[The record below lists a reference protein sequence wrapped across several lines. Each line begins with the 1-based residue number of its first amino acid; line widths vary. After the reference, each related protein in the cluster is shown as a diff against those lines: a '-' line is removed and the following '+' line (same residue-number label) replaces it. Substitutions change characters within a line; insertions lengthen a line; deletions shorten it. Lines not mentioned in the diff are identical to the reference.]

1 MQICDYCG
9 CFLKQHNQKS
19 SEAKPPPPSTSTS
32 SEKSTSEANSA
43 SMPGSTTFR
52 QAAFDR
58 LAASERLRDRHQ
70 DTMNGLGRSATID
83 PAVAAN
89 LEQFKNSH
97 SRPIPKKSKW
107 KSATGDQEEDPL
119 AKSKKLK
126 PTNPLEIWVIL
137 VEDTA
142 AVDAGNC
149 KALSPA
155 SITRIWNKAS
165 PGSIEGFRY
174 IVRETHGPG
183 NPVYLKLCLRG
194 DLLTFTDLKDGVI
207 EQGTNQATRK
217 FGPRVW
223 IALAAGSGPAFKSDT
238 TPSPNETSQFNVLN
252 EDSEPTWDDWDD
264 ETEDQSD
271 YKPSTAPVFSSH
283 NRRTRSSGLR
293 SPPPAENNNPVRDP
307 SPLPPTGTDSDP
319 GLQIFHHPNNN
330 IGMHDIFEMTGC
342 KINELWK
349 LCFYITGPSYMAV
362 SWWPSTLEGRFKILN
377 PIINRIE
384 ADIRRLRKPNSKHS
398 LLAIL
403 DDCHD
408 EGDLLPTLQPL
419 GNLWSSNRGI
429 IADDLYELIEAE
441 KKITKDLRGLYQG
454 YNSIKTASSD
464 ILFLVKHFM
473 SAVDHAL
480 RSPPGFSEL
489 FRILECSEKM
499 ATLRNMLPIATE
511 SQEYS
516 VLSFPPNEEAL
527 SRPVLFWSHRLSQDF
542 GSSEFASGIK
552 LDSLRLGSYGIE
564 GLQSY
569 LVAFLAHPPNPMT
582 VHHHALF
589 KIFSTFA
596 KALAERLS
604 TIDSE
609 TKKKKRQDREYVEI
623 SDEDEVVPP
632 SFSAASDNKDIP
644 RPKPKPSEQPADVDP
659 NLHWME
665 RLKRIQARYFKGALV
680 TETKIRNG
688 FQALYLLFPDY
699 PTRRKNWDDIAKLD
713 LLRLWK
719 EMSLVFHPDRTP
731 APSSWI
737 EKGEEIMK
745 IVNAVKVYIK

>member
-1 MQICDYCG
+1 MLGHVMLKGLKGKKGNPTKLSQSSKADTQQPQRKAASRTQIPSFPPSHWVNPYRNCNAEKTKIIDTWIMDA
-9 CFLKQHNQKS
+9 FNMTFKAEHMTQDHSAFKFFFFRDNFPTFEKMIQSLNS
-19 SEAKPPPPSTSTS
+19 ASLAKPPPPSTS

-43 SMPGSTTFR
+43 SMPGPTTFR

-58 LAASERLRDRHQ
+58 
-70 DTMNGLGRSATID
+70 RSVTID

-97 SRPIPKKSKW
+97 SRPIPKKSKR

-137 VEDTA
+137 VEDTV
-142 AVDAGNC
+142 AVNTGNC

-155 SITRIWNKAS
+155 
-165 PGSIEGFRY
+165 
-174 IVRETHGPG
+174 
-183 NPVYLKLCLRG
+183 RG

-223 IALAAGSGPAFKSDT
+223 IALAAESGPAFKSDT
-238 TPSPNETSQFNVLN
+238 TPSPNETSQSNVLN
-252 EDSEPTWDDWDD
+252 EDSEPTWDD

-271 YKPSTAPVFSSH
+271 YKPSTAPVFLSH
-283 NRRTRSSGLR
+283 NCRTCSSGLR

-307 SPLPPTGTDSDP
+307 SPLLPTGTDSDP
-319 GLQIFHHPNNN
+319 D
-330 IGMHDIFEMTGC
+330 IGMHDIFEMMGC

-349 LCFYITGPSYMAV
+349 LCFYIIGPSYMAV

-377 PIINRIE
+377 PIINHIE
-384 ADIRRLRKPNSKHS
+384 ADICRLHKPNSKHL

-403 DDCHD
+403 DDCYD

-419 GNLWSSNRGI
+419 SNLWSSNGGI
-429 IADDLYELIEAE
+429 IADD
-441 KKITKDLRGLYQG
+441 
-454 YNSIKTASSD
+454 
-464 ILFLVKHFM
+464 
-473 SAVDHAL
+473 
-480 RSPPGFSEL
+480 
-489 FRILECSEKM
+489 
-499 ATLRNMLPIATE
+499 
-511 SQEYS
+511 
-516 VLSFPPNEEAL
+516 
-527 SRPVLFWSHRLSQDF
+527 DF

-552 LDSLRLGSYGIE
+552 LDSLRLGSYDIE
-564 GLQSY
+564 GLQLY
-569 LVAFLAHPPNPMT
+569 LVAFLAHSPNPMT
-582 VHHHALF
+582 VYHHALF

-623 SDEDEVVPP
+623 SDEDEGVPP
-632 SFSAASDNKDIP
+632 FFSAASDNKDIP
-644 RPKPKPSEQPADVDP
+644 HPMPKPSEQPADVDP

-665 RLKRIQARYFKGALV
+665 RLKSIQAHYFKGALV
-680 TETKIRNG
+680 TETKIRNS
-688 FQALYLLFPDY
+688 FQALHLLFPDY

-713 LLRLWK
+713 LLHLWK